1 MVSDREEVYIPGSSF
16 HQAEGS
22 ESRPANHYYL
32 LLFAERLQLL
42 RKRAKDHIECL
53 FSDLHRS
60 IVSDS
65 RPSTPRIELLKAS
78 VRDVVYL
85 VRSNRHELAR
95 SQASPREPG
104 RHRSRSYLGADHD
117 GEAPSIHFR
126 RQRVGASNYAPRSR
140 PGTI

>member
-1 MVSDREEVYIPGSSF
+1 MSPF

-60 IVSDS
+60 MVSDS
-65 RPSTPRIELLKAS
+65 RSSTSRIELLKAS
-78 VRDVVYL
+78 VGDVVHL
-85 VRSNRHELAR
+85 VRRTATSWRDDR
-95 SQASPREPG
+95 
-104 RHRSRSYLGADHD
+104 
-117 GEAPSIHFR
+117 
-126 RQRVGASNYAPRSR
+126 RVGESPAAAHR
-140 PGTI
+140 